1 MCNFHRSQLHRTQD
15 QPIGYPH
22 RAPALRLDCRRTSI
36 SVDDVNRR
44 PSLTQYQFNNLNGST
59 NNSGC
64 NSPDS
69 NLLQVTQQLLVPG
82 RRHSDNTIQP
92 PRILIQDM
100 FGNLANTNGSRTSSV
115 VNLNILR
122 RHSAAADV
130 NAANNA
136 AYNAAFNVCDLIFFY
151 YLNCC

>member
-1 MCNFHRSQLHRTQD
+1 MKNQLEFVNLFFRNAIKFFKILKIYILFEYILLKSNFTSRSQLHRTCD

-44 PSLTQYQFNNLNGST
+44 PSIASYQFAMNQGSS

-92 PRILIQDM
+92 PRILLQDM
-100 FGNLANTNGSRTSSV
+100 FGKTVTFL
-115 VNLNILR
+115 
-122 RHSAAADV
+122 
-130 NAANNA
+130 
-136 AYNAAFNVCDLIFFY
+136 LI
-151 YLNCC
+151 NCIF

>member
-1 MCNFHRSQLHRTQD
+1 MNDSNSFFSFIRSQLHRTQD

-44 PSLTQYQFNNLNGST
+44 PSLTQYQFNNLNGNMN

-82 RRHSDNTIQP
+82 RRHSGK
-92 PRILIQDM
+92 LIRFD
-100 FGNLANTNGSRTSSV
+100 V
-115 VNLNILR
+115 VK
-122 RHSAAADV
+122 
-130 NAANNA
+130 
-136 AYNAAFNVCDLIFFY
+136 
-151 YLNCC
+151 